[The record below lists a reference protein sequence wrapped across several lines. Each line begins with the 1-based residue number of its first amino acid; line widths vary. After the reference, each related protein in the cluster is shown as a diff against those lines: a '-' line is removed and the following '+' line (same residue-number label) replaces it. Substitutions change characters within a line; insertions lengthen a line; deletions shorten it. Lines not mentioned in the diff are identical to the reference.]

1 MSSNTAELRPPK
13 TRVIPRAGIEM
24 SELGLGCNALGG
36 LFDPTPA
43 QVAFDAVHAS
53 MAGGITYYDTAP
65 YYGHGL
71 GEERLG
77 EALERYD
84 RDSYV
89 LGTKI
94 GITINPVVN
103 EGEDFEVKYADP
115 WAFDGVHDFS
125 YDACM
130 RGFED
135 SLKRLKK
142 DRVDI
147 CYIHDPDKAEA
158 LLPPEQQ
165 TGEYAFEEVLEGA
178 YKAAVKLRE
187 EGLIKAIGIGMFGA
201 KALARFCEAADFD
214 IFLLAGQYTLL
225 EHDAIET
232 LLPVCERRRTSLVI
246 GAVMKSG
253 ILATGTKVDT
263 PMYDYKPATPEMIA
277 RVRKI
282 EDHCETY
289 GISLGAAALQFPLAH
304 PVVVS
309 VIPGARSPEE
319 TQNNLRWINEEIPD
333 EFWQALKD
341 DELIRPDV
349 PTGTTGGAS

>member
-13 TRVIPRAGIEM
+13 IRVIPRAGIEM

-36 LFDPTPA
+36 LFEPTPA
-43 QVAFDAVHAS
+43 QVAFDAVHTS
-53 MAGGITYYDTAP
+53 MAGGIRYYDTAP

-77 EALERYD
+77 QALKRYD

-94 GITINPVVN
+94 GITINPHVA

-130 RGFED
+130 RNFED
-135 SLKRLKK
+135 SLKRLDV

-178 YKAAVKLRE
+178 YKAASKLRD

-201 KALARFCEAADFD
+201 KALARFAQAADFD
-214 IFLLAGQYTLL
+214 VFLLAGQYTLL

-232 LLPVCERRRTSLVI
+232 LLPVCDERKTSLVI

-253 ILATGTKVDT
+253 ILATGTSVPT
-263 PMYDYKPATPEMIA
+263 PMYDYQPAKPDMIA
-277 RVRKI
+277 RVKRI
-282 EDHCETY
+282 EDHCATH

-319 TQNNLRWINEEIPD
+319 TTNNLGWINEVIPD
-333 EFWQALKD
+333 EFWTALKA
-341 DELIRPDV
+341 EGLIRPDV
-349 PTGTTGGAS
+349 PTGTTGGS